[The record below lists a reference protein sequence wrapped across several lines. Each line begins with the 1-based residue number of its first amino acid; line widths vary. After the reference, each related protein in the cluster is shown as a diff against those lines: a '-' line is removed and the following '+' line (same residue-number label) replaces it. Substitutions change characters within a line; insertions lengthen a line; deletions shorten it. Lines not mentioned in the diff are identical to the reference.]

1 MFGAQVMTDSPS
13 WLNLFTG
20 LSGGSISFN
29 PSGLVGQSFVNPMA
43 GGGTVGSSPV
53 NLWTN

>member
-1 MFGAQVMTDSPS
+1 MTDSPS